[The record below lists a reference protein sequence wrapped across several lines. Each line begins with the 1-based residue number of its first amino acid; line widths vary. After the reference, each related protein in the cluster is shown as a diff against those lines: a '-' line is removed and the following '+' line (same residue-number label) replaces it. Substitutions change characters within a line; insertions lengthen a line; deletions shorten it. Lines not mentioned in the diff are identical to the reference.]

1 MRKLTR
7 AALATTIVMALLSS
21 CASFT
26 AYEKARTAE
35 QSKQWDTA
43 VEQYEKALT
52 IDPDNDRYRL
62 ALQRARREAGREH
75 FEKGKSLRAA
85 ACGTDSRVCAATT
98 NGADQLRLMQ
108 MAATELQITVKLDPT
123 NQYAAVEMGKAIQF
137 LQDAARASEGVT
149 IDDMK
154 KRAAKNI
161 TKAQPP
167 KLNPASNEPISLSFP
182 RETPIK
188 DIYRALGNA
197 FGINILFDQAVKND
211 NISIELKDVTAHQA
225 LER

>member
-85 ACGTDSRVCAATT
+85 AASSS
-98 NGADQLRLMQ
+98 GAEQVRLLQ
-108 MAATELQITVKLDPT
+108 MAATELQIPVKLDPT
-123 NQYAAVEMGKAIQF
+123 NKNAAAE
-137 LQDAARASEGVT
+137 
-149 IDDMK
+149 
-154 KRAAKNI
+154 
-161 TKAQPP
+161 
-167 KLNPASNEPISLSFP
+167 
-182 RETPIK
+182 
-188 DIYRALGNA
+188 
-197 FGINILFDQAVKND
+197 
-211 NISIELKDVTAHQA
+211 
-225 LER
+225 